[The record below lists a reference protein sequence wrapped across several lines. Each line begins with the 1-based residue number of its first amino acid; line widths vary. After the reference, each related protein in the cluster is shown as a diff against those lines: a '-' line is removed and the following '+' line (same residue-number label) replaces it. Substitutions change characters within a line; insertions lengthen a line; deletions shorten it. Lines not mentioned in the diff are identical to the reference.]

1 MEQIL
6 TKRRYFDIGLQIEEL
21 LYSGVFKAG
30 ERLPAE
36 RELSERFQT
45 SRTTIREAIIMLEL
59 KGVVE
64 VKQGAGTYFID
75 SLEKINQKALLPY
88 SDIGPFELLQA
99 RQVIESN
106 ITGFAA
112 TQIRFNELKQLKRI
126 IEQQEKQIGGDSD
139 KFEEL
144 DRQFHNIIAES
155 TQNRVLMKQSA
166 ELWRAVRT
174 ENPRWKQLNYKYLH
188 KKELR
193 MKWVEDHRS
202 IFLALQKRDAEQARQ
217 ASWTHLENSKNE
229 LVKIFQQDDSLEDF
243 DDFFLRHLT
252 AIFRRMTFLSAI
264 NRACRQKQARREG
277 IRLRKRSVY
286 PSQTLRQCRRCPVPR
301 RDNCRPPAD
310 VWYIDRSGSCELPVS
325 QSRMRKPV

>member
-1 MEQIL
+1 MIVWRKSIKSAL
-6 TKRRYFDIGLQIEEL
+6 
-21 LYSGVFKAG
+21 
-30 ERLPAE
+30 
-36 RELSERFQT
+36 
-45 SRTTIREAIIMLEL
+45 
-59 KGVVE
+59 
-64 VKQGAGTYFID
+64 
-75 SLEKINQKALLPY
+75 ALLRHW
-88 SDIGPFELLQA
+88 PFELLQA

-243 DDFFLRHLT
+243 DDFSSPPDGYFQ
-252 AIFRRMTFLSAI
+252 ADDIF
-264 NRACRQKQARREG
+264 
-277 IRLRKRSVY
+277 
-286 PSQTLRQCRRCPVPR
+286 
-301 RDNCRPPAD
+301 
-310 VWYIDRSGSCELPVS
+310 VS
-325 QSRMRKPV
+325 D

>member
-1 MEQIL
+1 M
-6 TKRRYFDIGLQIEEL
+6 
-21 LYSGVFKAG
+21 
-30 ERLPAE
+30 
-36 RELSERFQT
+36 
-45 SRTTIREAIIMLEL
+45 
-59 KGVVE
+59 
-64 VKQGAGTYFID
+64 
-75 SLEKINQKALLPY
+75 PY

-243 DDFFLRHLT
+243 DDFLRHLT

-277 IRLRKRSVY
+277 IRLRKRSAY

-310 VWYIDRSGSCELPVS
+310 VWYIDRLGNCEPPVS

>member
-1 MEQIL
+1 
-6 TKRRYFDIGLQIEEL
+6 
-21 LYSGVFKAG
+21 
-30 ERLPAE
+30 
-36 RELSERFQT
+36 
-45 SRTTIREAIIMLEL
+45 
-59 KGVVE
+59 
-64 VKQGAGTYFID
+64 
-75 SLEKINQKALLPY
+75 
-88 SDIGPFELLQA
+88 
-99 RQVIESN
+99 
-106 ITGFAA
+106 
-112 TQIRFNELKQLKRI
+112 
-126 IEQQEKQIGGDSD
+126 
-139 KFEEL
+139 
-144 DRQFHNIIAES
+144 
-155 TQNRVLMKQSA
+155 MKQSA

-277 IRLRKRSVY
+277 IRLRKRSAY
-286 PSQTLRQCRRCPVPR
+286 PSQTLRQCRS
-301 RDNCRPPAD
+301 
-310 VWYIDRSGSCELPVS
+310 VWCHGAIIVDHQRMFGILIDRETVNL
-325 QSRMRKPV
+325 QSASLECGNQSDV

>member
-1 MEQIL
+1 M
-6 TKRRYFDIGLQIEEL
+6 
-21 LYSGVFKAG
+21 
-30 ERLPAE
+30 
-36 RELSERFQT
+36 
-45 SRTTIREAIIMLEL
+45 
-59 KGVVE
+59 
-64 VKQGAGTYFID
+64 
-75 SLEKINQKALLPY
+75 PY

-202 IFLALQKRDAEQARQ
+202 IFLALQNA
-217 ASWTHLENSKNE
+217 
-229 LVKIFQQDDSLEDF
+229 
-243 DDFFLRHLT
+243 
-252 AIFRRMTFLSAI
+252 MLS
-264 NRACRQKQARREG
+264 RPD
-277 IRLRKRSVY
+277 RLRGPILKTV
-286 PSQTLRQCRRCPVPR
+286 
-301 RDNCRPPAD
+301 
-310 VWYIDRSGSCELPVS
+310 
-325 QSRMRKPV
+325 K

>member
-1 MEQIL
+1 
-6 TKRRYFDIGLQIEEL
+6 
-21 LYSGVFKAG
+21 
-30 ERLPAE
+30 
-36 RELSERFQT
+36 
-45 SRTTIREAIIMLEL
+45 
-59 KGVVE
+59 
-64 VKQGAGTYFID
+64 TYFID

-174 ENPRWKQLNYKYLH
+174 ENPRWK
-188 KKELR
+188 
-193 MKWVEDHRS
+193 
-202 IFLALQKRDAEQARQ
+202 
-217 ASWTHLENSKNE
+217 
-229 LVKIFQQDDSLEDF
+229 
-243 DDFFLRHLT
+243 
-252 AIFRRMTFLSAI
+252 
-264 NRACRQKQARREG
+264 
-277 IRLRKRSVY
+277 
-286 PSQTLRQCRRCPVPR
+286 
-301 RDNCRPPAD
+301 
-310 VWYIDRSGSCELPVS
+310 
-325 QSRMRKPV
+325 